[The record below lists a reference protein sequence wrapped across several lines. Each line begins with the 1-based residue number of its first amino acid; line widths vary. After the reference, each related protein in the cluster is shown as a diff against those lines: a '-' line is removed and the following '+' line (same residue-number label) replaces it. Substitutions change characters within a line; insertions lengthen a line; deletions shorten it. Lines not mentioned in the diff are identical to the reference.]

1 MITLIENVQSI
12 GDNTNTDGGKALA
25 LIEYARGNANAGNWP
40 VFGVTKQDQ
49 HLIPFR
55 FSPNTEFKWEGDNGQ
70 LTLIGGD
77 AGLSFSEL
85 VGKLES
91 AYNEFNAKREQ
102 ANAEAGLEKE
112 MFTQNMHMKCKLT
125 STQSVG
131 NAKLTDLKPIVCDGM
146 QAIFLVPAKIK
157 DAFSLIQKVES
168 FLNMMDGTTGGKL
181 SYPLMSAIVNFI
193 DTIRRTT
200 TTDGTTIVIAG
211 NVPRAAFFLGS
222 SVNEATVKDNFKCL
236 AFAINTLQLDKRRKL
251 SRSLNR
257 VYFNGGFSGKVL
269 TFDFTGP
276 NQSSAVNA
284 EVVNFADRPLNPTN
298 AMFVAGKKTLQE
310 FQQWWA
316 QAPID
321 LKNSFCSNI
330 NTIYYAKFQGDTT
343 SDAVN
348 ADSTVR
354 RTEFVAYVDHSEHG
368 MPGDLYV
375 YGKTPPP
382 RKRSPT
388 FETIMLIKAGDKSN
402 AFYPFLNRTNGTWH
416 GHLYKL
422 LTEAVNSS
430 PFGLRVVYDPQGYL
444 NWLYVNVPAMKR
456 AQLKDV
462 GPGVPQT
469 IGLNVTTDLTEGI
482 PRRQQAPLSPEQIAA
497 MEAALNKRD
506 EDAEAVENAQ
516 ANAEQNLLNAQQ
528 VKSELESVLPPVLKT
543 AQFTGLIDF
552 WPGASSAGY
561 DPPRPLPNANTPY
574 VIINFPGVSKNEYVG
589 NDAKQML
596 DDLGLW
602 EYIQPIA
609 NRIIQKFGEDVSKHP
624 ELLLV
629 FDNKIKLD
637 QMGS

>member
-1 MITLIENVQSI
+1 MTTLIENVQSI

-25 LIEYARGNANAGNWP
+25 LIEYARGNANAGDWP

-55 FSPNTEFKWEGDNGQ
+55 LSPNIEFKWEGDNGQ

-77 AGLSFSEL
+77 AGLSF
-85 VGKLES
+85 GKLES
-91 AYNEFNAKREQ
+91 TYNEFNAKREQ

-112 MFTQNMHMKCKLT
+112 MFTQNLHMKCKLT
-125 STQSVG
+125 STQSIG
-131 NAKLTDLKPIVCDGM
+131 NAKLTDLKPIVCDGL
-146 QAIFLVPAKIK
+146 QAVFLVPAKIK
-157 DAFSLIQKVES
+157 DAFSLIQRVER

-200 TTDGTTIVIAG
+200 TTDGTTITIPG
-211 NVPRAAFFLGS
+211 SISRAVFFLGS
-222 SVNEATVKDNFKCL
+222 SVNETTVKDNCKCL

-251 SRSLNR
+251 SSRLNS

-284 EVVNFADRPLNPTN
+284 EVVDYSDSPLNPSD

-330 NTIYYAKFQGDTT
+330 TTIYYAKFQGDTT

-388 FETIMLIKAGDKSN
+388 FETIMLIKAGSKSN
-402 AFYPFLNRTNGTWH
+402 VFYPFLNRTNGTWH

-469 IGLNVTTDLTEGI
+469 IGLNVTIDLTEGI

-497 MEAALNKRD
+497 MEAALNKRF
-506 EDAEAVENAQ
+506 EDVEKAENAK

-528 VKSELESVLPPVLKT
+528 VKSELESVLPPILKT
-543 AQFTGLIDF
+543 VQFAGLIDF
-552 WPGASSAGY
+552 WPGTANAGY

-574 VIINFPGVSKNEYVG
+574 VIINFPGVSENKYVG
-589 NDAKQML
+589 KDAKQML

-609 NRIIQKFGEDVSKHP
+609 NKIIQKFGEDVSKHP

-629 FDNKIKLD
+629 FDNKIDLNS
-637 QMGS
+637 MGS